1 MVGGPS
7 IKKSFSP
14 NAISLKLKSGVTS
27 IGTIVKVST
36 SKFTWKTLDGTET
49 SIKMSKLDKASWDL
63 VTAWRAERKEID
75 SILKAKKP
83 LTEAQKKLLLKHD
96 VKIK

>member
-1 MVGGPS
+1 
-7 IKKSFSP
+7 
-14 NAISLKLKSGVTS
+14 
-27 IGTIVKVST
+27 
-36 SKFTWKTLDGTET
+36 
-49 SIKMSKLDKASWDL
+49 MSKLDKASQDL
-63 VTAWRAERKEID
+63 VKAWRAERKEID